1 MKQIKIHLLKEENK
15 NNNNIIAQTSKKTF
29 RKKLKPKRKYDD
41 YELNE
46 LPFLESIKSD
56 TRTFSKI
63 YFSLIKT
70 NHSLLFTFCN
80 NNDYNSKAIKLYLFL
95 FFFDSHL
102 IINALFFTDNSL
114 HKIYL
119 EKGEYNFI
127 YQLPRI
133 IYSSLIAGFLNSL
146 IKYLSLA
153 GKNIIEFNNKSSE
166 VEEREITD
174 LWKRLKCRF
183 ILFFIISYLFLLFF
197 WYYISCFYAVYKN
210 TQIQLIKNT
219 LISWTFSLFYPI
231 FLFIIPT
238 ALRILSLK
246 QKKECLYKLSK
257 FSII

>member
-1 MKQIKIHLLKEENK
+1 M
-15 NNNNIIAQTSKKTF
+15 
-29 RKKLKPKRKYDD
+29 
-41 YELNE
+41 
-46 LPFLESIKSD
+46 
-56 TRTFSKI
+56 
-63 YFSLIKT
+63 
-70 NHSLLFTFCN
+70 
-80 NNDYNSKAIKLYLFL
+80 
-95 FFFDSHL
+95 
-102 IINALFFTDNSL
+102 
-114 HKIYL
+114 

-133 IYSSLIAGFLNSL
+133 IYSSLISGILNSL
-146 IKYLSLA
+146 LKYLSLA
-153 GKNIIEFNNKSSE
+153 SKNIIEFNNKSSDA
-166 VEEREITD
+166 EEKEKTD

-197 WYYISCFYAVYKN
+197 WYYISCFCAVYKN

-257 FSII
+257 ILHSII